1 MNTGRSPDGAVLTA
15 LRILH
20 TESSLGWGGQEL
32 RVLDESSGMV
42 GRGHEVTI
50 VAAPESRILN
60 AARMRGLAVREL
72 PIAAKSI
79 RGVLAMRR
87 AFLEFRPSVVNC
99 HSSTDSWTCALA
111 MSLMANAPPL
121 VRTRH
126 ISAPIPHNIA
136 SRWLYRRAT
145 ARVVTTG
152 ESLRTQ
158 VIRETGLDGERVDS
172 VPTGIDLDRFSPGD
186 KTMARRDLGLPVEG
200 FLVGIVATLRSW
212 KGHRYLVD
220 AIATIENS
228 DVCLI
233 VVGGGPGL
241 ENLKEQVRLL
251 SIGDRVVLAGEQ
263 SDVVPWM
270 RAMDVFVLPSYANE
284 GVPQAIMQAMSC
296 GIPVITTAAGA
307 IPEIVQ
313 DDVTGLVV
321 PIRDARAIANAI
333 NRLRQDPQR
342 QSRLSEAGL
351 RSARARFSSGVMLDR
366 MEAIFTKAAS
376 HHRMRY

>member
-1 MNTGRSPDGAVLTA
+1 M

-42 GRGHEVTI
+42 SRGHEVTI
-50 VAAPESRILN
+50 AAASGSRILE
-60 AARMRGLAVREL
+60 AARNRGLPVCEL
-72 PIAAKSI
+72 PLARKSI
-79 RGVLAMRR
+79 EGVLAMRR
-87 AFLEFRPSVVNC
+87 TLLERGPTVVNC

-111 MSLMANAPPL
+111 SALMVSPPPL

-126 ISAPIPHNIA
+126 ISAPIPGNLA

-152 ESLRTQ
+152 ESLRMQ

-186 KTMARRDLGLPVEG
+186 KTLARRELGLPAEG

-220 AIATIENS
+220 AIATIE
-228 DVCLI
+228 DADLRLI

-241 ENLKEQVRLL
+241 DNLKEQVRSL

-321 PIRDARAIANAI
+321 PIRDAGAIANAI

-351 RSARARFSSGVMLDR
+351 RSARARFSSAVMLDR

>member
-1 MNTGRSPDGAVLTA
+1 M
-15 LRILH
+15 
-20 TESSLGWGGQEL
+20 
-32 RVLDESSGMV
+32 
-42 GRGHEVTI
+42 
-50 VAAPESRILN
+50 
-60 AARMRGLAVREL
+60 
-72 PIAAKSI
+72 
-79 RGVLAMRR
+79 
-87 AFLEFRPSVVNC
+87 
-99 HSSTDSWTCALA
+99 
-111 MSLMANAPPL
+111 
-121 VRTRH
+121 
-126 ISAPIPHNIA
+126 
-136 SRWLYRRAT
+136 
-145 ARVVTTG
+145 
-152 ESLRTQ
+152 Q

-186 KTMARRDLGLPVEG
+186 KTLARRELGLPAEG

-220 AIATIENS
+220 AIATIE
-228 DVCLI
+228 DADLRLI

-241 ENLKEQVRLL
+241 DNLKEQVRSL

-321 PIRDARAIANAI
+321 PIRDAGAIANAI

-351 RSARARFSSGVMLDR
+351 RSARARFSSAVMLDR